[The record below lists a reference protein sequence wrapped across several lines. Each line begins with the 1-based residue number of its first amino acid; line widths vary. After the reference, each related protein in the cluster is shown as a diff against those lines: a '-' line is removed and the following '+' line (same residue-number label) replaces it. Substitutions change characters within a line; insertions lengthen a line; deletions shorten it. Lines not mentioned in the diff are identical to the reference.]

1 MKKLVVMFVLA
12 GLSISAS
19 AGIMIHPKFVF
30 FDDKTKVAEVS
41 LINPDSVES
50 SNYRIS
56 VSYKKQNPDGSYT
69 EIPSVEG
76 QEEPAD
82 SAVPLLRYSP
92 RSVLLA
98 PQKGQ
103 VVRIL
108 KRLPPS
114 IEPGDYVAYITFTEV
129 LMEKPLTKQEKKN
142 TFSVTLTAIPAF
154 SIPVVV
160 RHQNKANPKVSLE
173 NFKQETKDS
182 KPYLSFRISKE
193 AGKKDF
199 VRGDISIWMKDEMI
213 GLIRG
218 KYLLPSTDYVDMSVP
233 LNSENKALTWDNL
246 KGKKIK
252 VLFTEP
258 SEDKINKKN
267 VLAKQE
273 VKF

>member
-1 MKKLVVMFVLA
+1 MKKLVAVIAL
-12 GLSISAS
+12 LSLSLSAF

-41 LINPDSVES
+41 LINSDAVKS
-50 SNYRIS
+50 SNYRVSI
-56 VSYKKQNPDGSYT
+56 SYKKQNPDGSYT
-69 EIPSVEG
+69 EIKDDEG
-76 QEEPAD
+76 QEAPAD

-92 RSVLLA
+92 RATLLS

-129 LMEKPLTKQEKKN
+129 AMEKPLTKQEKKN
-142 TFSVTLTAIPAF
+142 TFSVTLTPIPAF
-154 SIPVVV
+154 SIPIIV
-160 RHQNKANPKVSLE
+160 RHQNKVDPKVSLKI
-173 NFKQETKDS
+173 FKPEQKTAE
-182 KPYLSFRISKE
+182 PYVSFRISKE
-193 AGKKDF
+193 AGDKSF

-218 KYLLPSTDYVDMSVP
+218 KYLLPSTEYVDMTMS
-233 LNSENKALTWDNL
+233 LKSEDKVLTWENL

-252 VLFTEP
+252 VLFTEH
-258 SEDKINKKN
+258 SEDKINKKK

-273 VKF
+273 IKF

>member
-1 MKKLVVMFVLA
+1 MKKLVAMFVLA

-41 LINPDSVES
+41 LINSDSVES

-92 RSVLLA
+92 RSVLLS

-129 LMEKPLTKQEKKN
+129 LIEKPLTKQEKNN
-142 TFSVTLTAIPAF
+142 TFNVNLTPIPSF
-154 SIPVVV
+154 SIPIIV

-182 KPYLSFRISKE
+182 KPYLSFSISKE

-199 VRGDISIWMKDEMI
+199 VRGDISVWMKDEML

-218 KYLLPSTDYVDMSVP
+218 KYLLPSTDSVDMSIP
-233 LNSENKALTWDNL
+233 LKSENKALTWEDL

>member
-1 MKKLVVMFVLA
+1 MKKLVVLFVLV

-19 AGIMIHPKFVF
+19 AGIMIYPKFVF

-41 LINPDSVES
+41 LINSDAVKS

-56 VSYKKQNPDGSYT
+56 ISYKKQNPDGSYT

-76 QEEPAD
+76 QAEPTD
-82 SAVPLLRYSP
+82 SAVPFLRYSP
-92 RSVLLA
+92 RAAFLS

-108 KRLPPS
+108 KRLPEGL
-114 IEPGDYVAYITFTEV
+114 EPGDYIAYITFTEV
-129 LMEKPLTKQEKKN
+129 AMEKPLTKQEKKN
-142 TFSVTLTAIPAF
+142 TFSVTLTPIPAF
-154 SIPVVV
+154 SIPVIV
-160 RHQNKANPKVSLE
+160 RHQNKITPKVSLE
-173 NFKQETKDS
+173 IFKPEQTS
-182 KPYLSFRISKE
+182 SQPYISFRISKE
-193 AGKKDF
+193 AGQRA
-199 VRGDISIWMKDEMI
+199 VRGDISVWMKDEMI

-218 KYLLPSTDYVDMSVP
+218 KYLLPATAYLDMNIP
-233 LNSENKALTWDNL
+233 LKSENKALTWDDL

-258 SEDKINKKN
+258 SENKINKKK

-273 VKF
+273 IKF

>member
-1 MKKLVVMFVLA
+1 MFVLA

-41 LINPDSVES
+41 LINSDSVES

-92 RSVLLA
+92 RSVLLS
-98 PQKGQ
+98 PSQGQ
-103 VVRIL
+103 TVRIL

-114 IEPGDYVAYITFTEV
+114 IEPGDYIAYITFTEV

-142 TFSVTLTAIPAF
+142 TFSVTLTPIPAF

-160 RHQNKANPKVSLE
+160 RHQNKANPKVSLQI
-173 NFKQETKDS
+173 FKPEQKDS
-182 KPYLSFRISKE
+182 KPYISFRISKE

-218 KYLLPSTDYVDMSVP
+218 KYLLPATDYVDMSIP
-233 LNSENKALTWDNL
+233 LNSESKALTWDNL